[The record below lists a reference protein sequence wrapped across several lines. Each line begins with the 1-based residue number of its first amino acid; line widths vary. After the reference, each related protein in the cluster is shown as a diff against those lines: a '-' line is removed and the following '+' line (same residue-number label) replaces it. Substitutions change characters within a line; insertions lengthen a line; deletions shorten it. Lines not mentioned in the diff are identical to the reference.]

1 MTLHSGIYEGK
12 VRHRRFSPVVNS
24 FQYRLFMMYLDL
36 DELPTL
42 FRGRW
47 LWSGDRVNM
56 AYFRRRDHLGDPR
69 LPLGRAVRDLV
80 EDRLGKRPRGPIRL
94 LTHLRYFGICFN
106 PVSFYYCYDRDGR
119 YVETIVAEVHNTP
132 WLEEHCY
139 VFGEAQNEHPL
150 RGWKRY
156 QFPKAFHV
164 SPFMEME
171 IWYDWR
177 FREPGES
184 ISVHIINMSNAK
196 KRFDATLTLR
206 RREITASSLA
216 RVLVAYPLMTMKV
229 ICMIHWQAI
238 RLWIKGATFY
248 VHPAKRNPEMLG
260 DKT

>member
-1 MTLHSGIYEGK
+1 MSLKSGLYEGK
-12 VRHRRFSPVVNS
+12 VKHRRFSPVQNS

-36 DELPTL
+36 EELPTL
-42 FRGRW
+42 FRDRW
-47 LWSGDRVNM
+47 LWSGDRVKM

-69 LPLGRAVRDLV
+69 VPLDKAVRDLV
-80 EDRLGKRPRGPIRL
+80 EEHLGKRPNGPIRL
-94 LTHLRYFGICFN
+94 LTHPRYFGICFN
-106 PVSFYYCYDRDGR
+106 PVSFYYCYDRAGR

-184 ISVHIINMSNAK
+184 INVHIINMARGR
-196 KRFDATLTLR
+196 KRFDATLSLT
-206 RREITASSLA
+206 RRELTGHSLA
-216 RVLVAYPLMTMKV
+216 RVLLAYPFMTLRV
-229 ICMIHWQAI
+229 ICFIYWQAV

-248 VHPAKRNPEMLG
+248 AHPAKRKSNMIENKP
-260 DKT
+260 